1 MMINIKHSL
10 IILSALLTAC
20 AAQPVITTLTDHDYR
35 INGRLH
41 KADYDQIK
49 IIVNQHTGQRV
60 NFFVNSIGGTSS
72 DLLMAMDAVYHHGDV
87 HWYVQ
92 VQDHCD
98 SACAVMALSTR
109 HAQGTIR
116 LHSFYSRHDHHVYPA
131 PGFNQVILDHLE
143 TYGYARN
150 NIDYM
155 FQSVETLWPI
165 TVEDGV
171 IVK

>member
-1 MMINIKHSL
+1 MMIKITHSL

-20 AAQPVITTLTDHDYR
+20 AEQPVITTLTNHDYKVS
-35 INGRLH
+35 GKLH

-49 IIVNQHTGQRV
+49 HIVEQHPGERV
-60 NFFVNSIGGTSS
+60 NFFVNSIGGTSG
-72 DLLMAMDAVYHHGDV
+72 DLLLAMDAVYHHGDV
-87 HWYVQ
+87 HWYVE
-92 VQDHCD
+92 DYCE
-98 SACAVMALSTR
+98 SACAVMALSTK

-116 LHSFYSRHDHHVYPA
+116 LHSFYSRHNHHVYPA
-131 PGFNQVILDHLE
+131 PEFNQIIIDHLE
-143 TYGYARN
+143 KYGYSRN